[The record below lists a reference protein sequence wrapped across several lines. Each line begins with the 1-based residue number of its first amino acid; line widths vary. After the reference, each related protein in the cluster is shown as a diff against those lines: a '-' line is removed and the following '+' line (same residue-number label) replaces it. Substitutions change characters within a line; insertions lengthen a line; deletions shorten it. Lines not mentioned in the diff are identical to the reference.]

1 MVPAD
6 PAGALLLGRMFSAWN
21 MLAYGTGIAVGA
33 SLDRCAAP
41 AVAGAGAVRET
52 SSAS

>member
-1 MVPAD
+1 
-6 PAGALLLGRMFSAWN
+6 LFSPWN
-21 MLAYGTGIAVGA
+21 MVAYGFGIAAGA